1 MNNPLVSVFLSSYNH
16 EEYIGEAIESILQQT
31 FGDFELIISDDC
43 STDNSWD
50 VINRYKDSRIIK
62 IRNEHNQ
69 VSNLTLSKIKSFRGK
84 YVAIHNSDDI
94 WEPQKLEEQVTFL
107 ENNAEYAACFTEAE
121 YIDEESKVYL
131 LPDGHP
137 YKNVFNVEN
146 RSREE
151 WLHYFFFKGNCLCH
165 PSILIRKELYEK
177 YNLLENRRGLKQ
189 LPDFIIWIRLCLHQ
203 NIYVLSEKL
212 IKFRLRRTGQE
223 NTSADR
229 PEVRIRSQYEYYKVM
244 ETYSQIRD
252 KSEFLKIFP
261 EAQKYV
267 VSEEINI
274 NFALAN
280 MLLEG
285 GSHSGWLLGLDLI
298 FKELNIDDSRKQL
311 LELYNFDVKSF
322 GELVAK
328 TDVFNENRYFRF
340 LNSQLFIDI
349 GDGNGIDGSNVINQ
363 KVYISNDNC
372 FYISFDIS
380 SYEQINALRFDPT
393 DTYIAM
399 KLNRIKIDGEDIQWH
414 SCNASQHGDERDIF
428 YTNDP
433 QYMLHTEIG
442 RKGKVEIW
450 GYVYELGDSVISK
463 FCGELSR
470 ELAEIKGSRGYR
482 FLEKLRAIK
491 RKIL

>member
-16 EEYIGEAIESILQQT
+16 EEYIGEAIESILKQT

-62 IRNEHNQ
+62 ISNEHNQ

-84 YVAIHNSDDI
+84 YVAIHSSDDI
-94 WEPQKLEEQVTFL
+94 WEPQKLEKQVAFL
-107 ENNAEYAACFTEAE
+107 ENNAEYAACFTEVE
-121 YIDEESKVYL
+121 YIDEESKIYL

-151 WLHYFFFKGNCLCH
+151 WLHHFFFYGNCLCH
-165 PSILIRKELYEK
+165 PSILIRKESYEK
-177 YNLLENRRGLKQ
+177 YNLLANRWGLRQ
-189 LPDFIIWIRLCLHQ
+189 LPDFILWIRLCFHQ

-223 NTSADR
+223 NTSADI
-229 PEVRIRSQYEYYKVM
+229 PEVHIRSQYEYYKVM

-252 KSEFLKIFP
+252 KREFLKIFP
-261 EAQKYV
+261 EAKKYV
-267 VSEEINI
+267 VDGDINI

-311 LELYNFDVKSF
+311 LNLYNFDVKSF
-322 GELVAK
+322 GKLVAK

-363 KVYISNDNC
+363 RVYISGDNN
-372 FYISFDIS
+372 FYVVFDTNN
-380 SYEQINALRFDPT
+380 YDQVVGLRYDPT
-393 DTYIAM
+393 DTYISM
-399 KLNRIKIDGEDIQWH
+399 KLDRVKIDGEDVMYQP
-414 SCNASQHGDERDIF
+414 CNTSHRDGEKEIF

-433 QYMLHTEIG
+433 QYMINIKSKN
-442 RKGKVEIW
+442 KGKIEIW
-450 GYVYELGDSVISK
+450 GHVYALGNEAVSTACNELH
-463 FCGELSR
+463 R